1 MIFMEEITIKEVC
14 SRKDLKEFIYLPE
27 KVHKNN
33 RNWLPPIY
41 QDEWDLYNPAKN
53 KSFQHC
59 DTVMYLAYRNGK
71 TVGRVMGIIH
81 RLYNQIH
88 NETHGRFA
96 FMECYEDQEVVHA
109 LLQKVEQWAKEKGMT
124 KIVGPLGFSDKDP
137 QGFQIEG
144 FEYPSFLAAA
154 TNAPYL
160 PQMVEKEGYVKKVD
174 LVNYLTPVPDK
185 LPELY
190 KRALKRF
197 DLLEN
202 FKVENFK
209 SKKDL
214 KPYIIPALELMNQT
228 YSEIYGYVPLDD
240 QEKKDLAKKYLPILD
255 PHFIIMIRSGEEL
268 VAFAV
273 AVPDMSD
280 GIRKAKGKLFPFGF
294 IYILREL
301 KRSKSLLT
309 LLGGIKKEYRNK
321 GLDVILVLK
330 LYEAAIKYGMEYC
343 NSHLILET
351 NTRMRAEFERVG
363 GKISKRFRIYQ
374 KDLV

>member
-1 MIFMEEITIKEVC
+1 MSDITIKEVKT
-14 SRKDLKEFIYLPE
+14 RRDLKEFIYLPE
-27 KVHKNN
+27 EVHKNN
-33 RNWLPPIY
+33 KKWLPPIY
-41 QDEWDLYNPAKN
+41 QDEWDLYNPEKN
-53 KSFQHC
+53 KSFNHC

-71 TVGRVMGIIH
+71 PAGRVMGIIH

-88 NETHGRFA
+88 DEKHGRFA

-109 LLQKVEQWAKEKGMT
+109 LLQKIEQWAKEKGMT
-124 KIVGPLGFSDKDP
+124 KVVGPLGFSDKDP

-144 FEYPSFLAAA
+144 FEYPPFLAAA

-160 PQMVEKEGYVKKVD
+160 PLMIEKEGYVKKVD

-185 LPELY
+185 LPDVYQRVLE
-190 KRALKRF
+190 RF
-197 DLLEN
+197 NLLET
-202 FKVENFK
+202 FEVVEFK
-209 SKKDL
+209 SKKEL

-240 QEKKDLAKKYLPILD
+240 HEKKDLANKYLPILD
-255 PHFIIMIRSGEEL
+255 PRFIIMIKAGEEV

-294 IYILREL
+294 IYILKEL
-301 KRSKSLLT
+301 KKSKSLLT
-309 LLGGIKKEYRNK
+309 LLGGIKKEYRDQ
-321 GLDVILVLK
+321 GLDVILALK

-343 NSHLILET
+343 NSLLILET
-351 NTRMRAEFERVG
+351 NTKMRAEFERVG
-363 GKISKRFRIYQ
+363 GRISKKFRIYQ

>member
-1 MIFMEEITIKEVC
+1 MEKITIKEVVT
-14 SRKDLKEFIYLPE
+14 RKELKEFIYLPE

-33 RNWLPPIY
+33 KKWLPPIY
-41 QDEWDLYNPAKN
+41 QDEWDLYNPGKN

-59 DTVMYLAYRNGK
+59 DTVLYLAYRNGK
-71 TVGRVMGIIH
+71 PAGRVMGIIH

-88 NETHGRFA
+88 NENHGRFA
-96 FMECYEDQEVVHA
+96 FMECYEDQEVVHT
-109 LLQKVEQWAKEKGMT
+109 LLQKVEQWAKERGMT

-144 FEYPSFLAAA
+144 FEYPPFLAAA

-160 PQMVEKEGYVKKVD
+160 PLMVEKEGYVKKVD

-185 LPELY
+185 LPEIY
-190 KRALKRF
+190 QRALKRF
-197 DLLEN
+197 DLLEA
-202 FKVENFK
+202 FQVVEFR

-255 PHFIIMIRSGEEL
+255 PHFIIMIKAGEEL

-309 LLGGIKKEYRNK
+309 LLGGIKKEYRNH
-321 GLDVILVLK
+321 GLDVILALK

-351 NTRMRAEFERVG
+351 NTKMRAEFERVG
-363 GKISKRFRIYQ
+363 GRISKKFRIYQ
-374 KDLV
+374 KDLT